1 MIKWERKV
9 TWEDKIEWTV
19 AKIKLRAVNK
29 GVASVSI
36 GFCQHLH
43 KRETQRERGDRDITH
58 YLVFIG
64 A

>member
-36 GFCQHLH
+36 GLCQHLH
-43 KRETQRERGDRDITH
+43 KRETQREREEIETLH
-58 YLVFIG
+58 TI
-64 A
+64 